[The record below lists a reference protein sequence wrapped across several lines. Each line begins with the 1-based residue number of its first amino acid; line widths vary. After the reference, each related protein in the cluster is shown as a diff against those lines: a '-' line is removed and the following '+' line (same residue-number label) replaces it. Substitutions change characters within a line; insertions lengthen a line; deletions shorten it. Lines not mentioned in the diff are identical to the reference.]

1 MRGVVSSFALRTS
14 SPLGPRIGLVTFS
27 GCVSCSQQASA
38 ETLYVPSADAAAL
51 LHAIDNRPD
60 PNPDMPLTCISCGLS
75 LAQNLLSAFGR
86 AEAMTLVLVL
96 TDGEQTVWGGDNAAM
111 AAAEDLKATGTS
123 VVTLSLGM
131 KRTQPNRH
139 LPPPASA

>member
-1 MRGVVSSFALRTS
+1 MHL
-14 SPLGPRIGLVTFS
+14 
-27 GCVSCSQQASA
+27 
-38 ETLYVPSADAAAL
+38 
-51 LHAIDNRPD
+51 
-60 PNPDMPLTCISCGLS
+60 SCGLS

>member
-1 MRGVVSSFALRTS
+1 MRTMRDQARLERLR
-14 SPLGPRIGLVTFS
+14 LRAG
-27 GCVSCSQQASA
+27 
-38 ETLYVPSADAAAL
+38 
-51 LHAIDNRPD
+51 
-60 PNPDMPLTCISCGLS
+60 M
-75 LAQNLLSAFGR
+75 QNLLSAFGR

>member
-1 MRGVVSSFALRTS
+1 MDRLDE
-14 SPLGPRIGLVTFS
+14 
-27 GCVSCSQQASA
+27 A
-38 ETLYVPSADAAAL
+38 EVAFRHAVAVAPADA
-51 LHAIDNRPD
+51 RP
-60 PNPDMPLTCISCGLS
+60 SLS

-131 KRTQPNRH
+131 QRTQPNRH